1 MQLNGLSASLPAT
14 STAAGIVWPVPG
26 YRPENAPPDLLRAF
40 ALRMASHGEW
50 ISSAMM
56 CCDRRYALQQLAS
69 AHCTGDDTLRA
80 MAMALFRDF
89 ENPAWA
95 LSSPCMTE
103 LS

>member
-1 MQLNGLSASLPAT
+1 MQFKDLQASRAAATAGFLWPAPGCCPESAPH
-14 STAAGIVWPVPG
+14 
-26 YRPENAPPDLLRAF
+26 DLLRAF

-56 CCDRRYALQQLAS
+56 QCDRRYALRQLAS

-89 ENPAWA
+89 ESRPPGRFPPLND
-95 LSSPCMTE
+95 
-103 LS
+103 